1 MSASDRGEPRA
12 GSKRQPTVLSDSQGL
27 CIAIT
32 CGNVSGYL
40 FLSKLEESKKA
51 QGKCVLVGGKWY
63 TPSDVEALA
72 GKKARKWKQSLLHLG
87 RPLSEFNLLPLDF
100 QGLQHTPVPPVAHS
114 AGPSGSGARSQSQP
128 HVVSTPA
135 STSSTARMVN
145 VSTDCTSVVD
155 PVLAFIKAFRLRGDT
170 DSLRRVLKDRFS
182 GAHVESAKRLLWDSC
197 GQALDELNLTF
208 HVRRDSENR
217 SQLSANIDDIIV
229 AFEALDSKDLIPPMF
244 CEASDLFRLP
254 PLSLDPVA
262 EQVNLNSQSLN
273 ELTASVKDLESKLSL
288 LVSSVSSVKAS
299 VDIESPM
306 VTTESYAARTS
317 SFIPPSASGGTKPTA
332 KSFRSSASVIDDRN
346 LNLILFGLP
355 ESRSILD
362 LKKVV
367 DEIFE
372 FLAERPV
379 QIRDVFRLGKHN
391 PSSSGTRPRPVLIK
405 LSSTW
410 DRKVLLL
417 QKRNLQHFRLKHLFL
432 IADVPPEHRLRQG
445 NPRAKVN
452 PQSGVQQLSSTSV
465 PVISADNSQS
475 STSVPVISADHSQS
489 STSVPVISADHSQ
502 SSVLN
507 LVETSQP
514 SLSSSLQPSSAVNSN
529 VSLHSHSGS
538 GVHTSHSSSPES
550 VSLSST
556 STLVEGYT
564 SS

>member
-12 GSKRQPTVLSDSQGL
+12 GSKQHPTVLSDSQGL

-32 CGNVSGYL
+32 CGNISGHL

-63 TPSDVEALA
+63 TPSHVEALA

-100 QGLQHTPVPPVAHS
+100 QGWQHTPVPPVAHI

-128 HVVSTPA
+128 HIVSTPA

-155 PVLAFIKAFRLRGDT
+155 PVLAFIKAFQLRGDT

-197 GQALDELNLTF
+197 SQALDELNLTF

-217 SQLSANIDDIIV
+217 SQLSANIDDII
-229 AFEALDSKDLIPPMF
+229 ATFKALDSKDLIPPMF

-273 ELTASVKDLESKLSL
+273 EFTASVKDLESILSL

-306 VTTESYAARTS
+306 VTTDSYAARTS
-317 SFIPPSASGGTKPTA
+317 SFIPSASRGTKPTA

-379 QIRDVFRLGKHN
+379 QIKDVFRLRKHN

-417 QKRNLQHFRLKHLFL
+417 QKRNLQHFRRKHLFL
-432 IADVPPEHRLRQG
+432 RADVPPEYLLRQG

-475 STSVPVISADHSQS
+475 STSVPVISTDHSQS
-489 STSVPVISADHSQ
+489 STSVTVISADHSQ

-529 VSLHSHSGS
+529 VSLHSHSVS
-538 GVHTSHSSSPES
+538 GVHTSRSSPES